1 MSSKKVLISRNFY
14 QLITFIYEGMEK
26 GIILPSFYL
35 GPIAYYSSIYH
46 CDGEIRVERYENF
59 PKQTYRNRVSIH
71 SANGLMNL
79 SIPVKKGNSTKRT
92 LMKDVQISYDEDWQT
107 IHWRTLQ
114 SAYRRSAYFEFYEDY
129 FVEFYENKNQ
139 FKYLID
145 FNDRIHEVLMK
156 LLKINRKTSFTE
168 KYEAEIP
175 HYLDL
180 RSSITPRIPLP
191 INKVYFQVFE
201 NKNGF
206 IPNLS
211 IVDLLFSQGPA
222 SKEYL

>member
-1 MSSKKVLISRNFY
+1 
-14 QLITFIYEGMEK
+14 MEK

-35 GPIAYYSSIYH
+35 GPIAYYSSILH
-46 CDGEIRVERYENF
+46 CDGEIQMERYENF
-59 PKQTYRNRVSIH
+59 PKQTYRNRVNIH

-79 SIPVKKGNSTKRT
+79 SIPVKKSMSTNRT
-92 LMKDVQISYDEDWQT
+92 IMKDVQISYDEDWQV

-129 FVEFYENKNQ
+129 FVDFYENKKQ

-145 FNDRIHEVLMK
+145 LNHNMHEILMQ
-156 LLKINRKTSFTE
+156 LLKIKRKTSFTD
-168 KYEAEIP
+168 KYEGEKPGI
-175 HYLDL
+175 LDL
-180 RSSITPRIPLP
+180 RSSITPRSSLPL
-191 INKVYFQVFE
+191 NKVYFQVFE

-211 IVDLLFSQGPA
+211 IVDLLFNQGPA